1 MTENYDNFVK
11 LYFGKEFTWKHN
23 GSLSN
28 EIKYVKLT
36 MKDKKIVWEAFKKGK
51 IDPPWLFKIIGN
63 DVYMGKHIFSYDE
76 MLDNNIREVKCDM
89 EKSKTPIGRKL
100 LVPRSIIKPTE

>member
-11 LYFGKEFTWKHN
+11 LFFGKEFAWKHN

-36 MKDKKIVWEAFKKGK
+36 IKNKEMVWDALKKGK
-51 IDPPWLFKIIGN
+51 HEYWGFNVTEN
-63 DVYMGKHIFSYDE
+63 DVYMGNHVFPYDE
-76 MLDNNIREVKCDM
+76 MMDNTKSEVVCDM
-89 EKSKTPIGRKL
+89 EKSKTPNGRKVS
-100 LVPRSIIKPTE
+100 VPRSIIKPTK